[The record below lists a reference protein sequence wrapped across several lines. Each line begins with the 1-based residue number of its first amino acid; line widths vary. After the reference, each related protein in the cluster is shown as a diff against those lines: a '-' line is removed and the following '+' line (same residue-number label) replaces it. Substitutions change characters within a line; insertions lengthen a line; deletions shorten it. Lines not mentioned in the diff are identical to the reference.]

1 MIAKALNIV
10 CRWGLIFLWIVVAWA
25 CGPRPGAEQTAAPL
39 PPAALR
45 TEADSLQVSVQTD
58 WMRLAASETRQL
70 RNLGR
75 LLDEISYVPEH
86 DRLAVARLQ
95 MHLERLDTLRYDEV
109 SVAESDR
116 IDRFDAGRDSLVT
129 ATVRLAASTPNVEA
143 YPLIEELVNDIYLAQ
158 DSVLIYRITYDRRAK
173 AYNAFLTARADQ
185 LRQLGTPYQGWR
197 SRPLFE
203 LPE

>member
-1 MIAKALNIV
+1 MMFVTRHAVPKLGLFFF
-10 CRWGLIFLWIVVAWA
+10 WGVMVLA
-25 CGPRPGAEQTAAPL
+25 CGPRSGAEQAAAPP
-39 PPAALR
+39 PPALLR
-45 TEADSLQVSVQTD
+45 GEADSLRVAVQAD
-58 WMRLAASETRQL
+58 WMHLTASETRQL

-75 LLDEISYVPEH
+75 LLDEISYVPQH

-129 ATVRLAASTPNVEA
+129 ATVRLAASTPNVES
-143 YPLIEELVNDIYLAQ
+143 YPLIEELLDDIYLAQ
-158 DSVLIYRITYDRRAK
+158 DSVLIYRINYDRQAK

-185 LRQLGTPYQGWR
+185 LRQLGSPYQGWR